1 MTELRVLQIIK
12 GLDIGGVNG
21 GAERFSIDLSEQL
34 NSLGCKVDLC
44 AFYRMNTPAET
55 DWLGKLKQKNLDVF
69 FASTW
74 AGRNN
79 LRNMIA
85 GLASLSEYVE
95 SRKSEILHSHF
106 QQGTYMAIWAKRK
119 MSVPV
124 VLRTAHNINEWE
136 PGFSGRVKKAISD
149 FVYPRCLDVEV
160 GVSSAIVDQ
169 LAERYPARSKKLRP
183 ILAYNG
189 IKLPNSS
196 ANLPVIPSKRSG
208 FTIGTVGR
216 LAEQKGYTHLLA
228 ALPLVLERHPQTKL
242 VFLGD
247 GELRSE
253 LEAQT
258 RQHGIES
265 QVEFAGQVKNVQEK
279 LKGLDLF
286 VSSSLWEGLPT
297 VIMEAMAAG
306 LPVVATDIAGTREM
320 LTDGVNG
327 RLVPPGDPLGMA
339 DAINKMIENP
349 QIRQEI
355 GNAGKA
361 AVKQFS
367 IDEIAKTY
375 LKLYDSLMAGSW
387 ERSR

>member
-1 MTELRVLQIIK
+1 MIDLRVLQIIK

-34 NSLGCKVDLC
+34 ISLGCKVDLF

-55 DWLGKLKQKNLDVF
+55 DWLGRLKQKDLDVF
-69 FASTW
+69 FATEW
-74 AGRNN
+74 AGPNN
-79 LRNMIA
+79 L
-85 GLASLSEYVE
+85 GSLSAGAIRLREYAI
-95 SRKSEILHSHF
+95 SRKPNILHSHF
-106 QQGTYMAIWAKRK
+106 QQGTYIAIWTKRK
-119 MSVPV
+119 MRTPV
-124 VLRTAHNINEWE
+124 VVRTAHNINEWE
-136 PGFSGRVKKAISD
+136 PGFSGTLKQAISD
-149 FVYPRCLDVEV
+149 FVYPRCIDAEA

-169 LAERYPARSKKLRP
+169 LKERYPTHSKKLRP

-189 IKLPNSS
+189 IRLPDSVEP
-196 ANLPVIPSKRSG
+196 LPEITAKKPR

-228 ALPLVLERHPQTKL
+228 ALPLVLGRHSETKL

-258 RQHGIES
+258 RQRGLEG
-265 QVEFAGQVKNVQEK
+265 QVEFAGQVKNVQER
-279 LKGLDLF
+279 LQGFDLF

-320 LTDGVNG
+320 IADGVNG
-327 RLVPPGDPLGMA
+327 RLVPCGDPLALA
-339 DAINKMIENP
+339 DAINEMIENP
-349 QIRQEI
+349 HLRQKI
-355 GNAGKA
+355 SNAGRL

-375 LKLYDSLMAGSW
+375 LKLYETLLAESG
-387 ERSR
+387 ENG